1 MALIKWGMMV
11 VDGRGKLGGHVLTKS
26 RNGASVRTKVT
37 PTNPQTSYQQA
48 NRAVF
53 GQLSSNWTSL
63 TEAQRQAWNQAVQEW
78 QKTNIFGDLKN
89 PAGRDLYISLNRNI
103 LQAGGTEILVPPTK
117 EGIQPNAITSV
128 DFDDVTESIN
138 IDLLEQIRT
147 DERALIYLTAPMSS
161 GRYNFSG
168 AYRFFEG
175 YAAKTIKISFA
186 DYEERFGSLV
196 EGKALG
202 VQVVI
207 CNQVTGE
214 KSPPMNER
222 KLILV

>member
-26 RNGASVRTKVT
+26 RNGATVRTKVT
-37 PTNPQTSYQQA
+37 PTNPQTSYQQT
-48 NRAVF
+48 NRAIF

-63 TEAQRQAWNQAVQEW
+63 TEAQRQAWNGAVKEFE
-78 QKTNIFGDLKN
+78 KTNIFGDLKA

-103 LQAGGTEILVPPTK
+103 LQAGGTEILVPPKK
-117 EGIQPNAITSV
+117 EGIQPNAISSL
-128 DFDDVTESIN
+128 DFDAANSN
-138 IDLLEQIRT
+138 IMVELTTALQS
-147 DERALIYLTAPMSS
+147 DEMALVYLTAPMSP

-168 AYRFFEG
+168 AYRFFVATDEDSH
-175 YAAKTIKISFA
+175 AIPFA

-196 EGKALG
+196 AGKALG

-207 CNQVTGE
+207 CNKVTGE
-214 KSPPMNER
+214 KSPPMHER

>member
-48 NRAVF
+48 NRAIF

-63 TEAQRQAWNQAVQEW
+63 TESQRQAWNGAVKEFE
-78 QKTNIFGDLKN
+78 KTNIFGDLKA

-103 LQAGGTEILVPPTK
+103 LQGGGTEIDVPPLK
-117 EGIQPNAITSV
+117 QGIKPNAITSV
-128 DFDDVTESIN
+128 DFDATGEIISIELQTTLDTN
-138 IDLLEQIRT
+138 EV
-147 DERALIYLTAPMSS
+147 AMVYLTAPMSA

-168 AYRFFEG
+168 AYRFFRAEARQELG
-175 YAAKTIKISFA
+175 LPFD

-196 EGKALG
+196 AGKALG

-207 CNQVTGE
+207 CNTVTGE
-214 KSPPMNER
+214 VSPPMHER

>member
-48 NRAVF
+48 NRSIF

-63 TEAQRQAWNQAVQEW
+63 TEAQRQAWNKAVKEFE
-78 QKTNIFGDLKN
+78 KTNIFGDLKT

-103 LQAGGTEILVPPTK
+103 LQAGGTEIDVPPLK
-117 EGIQPNAITSV
+117 QGIKPNAITSV
-128 DFDDVTESIN
+128 DFDDANEV
-138 IDLLEQIRT
+138 IDITLQT
-147 DERALIYLTAPMSS
+147 ALGTNEVMLVYLTAPMSA

-168 AYRFFEG
+168 AYRFFDRNGAEN
-175 YAAKTIKISFA
+175 TKIAFA
-186 DYEERFGSLV
+186 DYGERFGELV
-196 EGKALG
+196 PGKALG
-202 VQVVI
+202 VQIAI
-207 CNQVTGE
+207 CNSVTGE
-214 KSPPMNER
+214 KSPPMHER

>member
-48 NRAVF
+48 NRAIF

-63 TEAQRQAWNQAVQEW
+63 TEAQRQAWNGAVKEW
-78 QKTNIFGDLKN
+78 EKTNIFGDLKA

-103 LQAGGTEILVPPTK
+103 LQASGTEIVLPPTK
-117 EGIQPNAITSV
+117 QGIKPNHIVSV
-128 DFDDVTESIN
+128 DFDAVNEN
-138 IDLLEQIRT
+138 IDITLFGTPDTNEVVLV
-147 DERALIYLTAPMSS
+147 YLTEPMSA

-168 AYRFFEG
+168 AYRFFTTD
-175 YAAKTIKISFA
+175 KTKSISIPYA
-186 DYEERFGSLV
+186 DYEARFGSLID
-196 EGKALG
+196 GKALG
-202 VQVVI
+202 IQVVI
-207 CNQVTGE
+207 CNDQTGE
-214 KSPPMNER
+214 KSPPMHER
-222 KLILV
+222 KLIGV

>member
-48 NRAVF
+48 NRSIF

-63 TEAQRQAWNQAVQEW
+63 TEAQRQAWNSAVKEFE
-78 QKTNIFGDLKN
+78 KTNIFGDLKA

-103 LQAGGTEILVPPTK
+103 LQAGGTEILIPPTK
-117 EGIQPNAITSV
+117 QGIKPNAIKDLSFDQANSV
-128 DFDDVTESIN
+128 IDIELQTELDAN
-138 IDLLEQIRT
+138 EM
-147 DERALIYLTAPMSS
+147 ALVYFTAPMSP

-168 AYRFFEG
+168 AYRFFNAEV
-175 YAAKTIKISFA
+175 AAGIKVEFL
-186 DYEERFGSLV
+186 DYKERFGELV
-196 EGKALG
+196 PGKALG
-202 VQVVI
+202 LQVVI
-207 CNQVTGE
+207 CNKVTGE
-214 KSPPMNER
+214 KSPPMHER

>member
-53 GQLSSNWTSL
+53 GQLSSNWTDL
-63 TEAQRQAWNQAVQEW
+63 TEAQRKAWNEAVQEW
-78 QKTNIFGDLKN
+78 QKTNIFGDLKS
-89 PAGRDLYISLNRNI
+89 PSGRDLYISLNRNI
-103 LQAGGTEILVPPTK
+103 LQAGGTAIDVPPTK
-117 EGIQPNAITSV
+117 KGIQPNAITDLS
-128 DFDDVTESIN
+128 FDAVNEDIL
-138 IDLLEQIRT
+138 IDLQNVPGL
-147 DERALIYLTAPMSS
+147 DAVAMIYFTAPMSP

-168 AYRFFEG
+168 AYRFFG
-175 YAAKTIKISFA
+175 TVDAVSNKISFA
-186 DYEERFGSLV
+186 GYEARFGSLQA
-196 EGKALG
+196 GKALG
-202 VQVVI
+202 LKVVI
-207 CNQVTGE
+207 CNVETGE
-214 KSPPMNER
+214 VSPPMHER

>member
-48 NRAVF
+48 NRATF

-63 TEAQRQAWNQAVQEW
+63 SEAERQSWNEAVQEW
-78 QKTNIFGDLKN
+78 QKTNIFGDLKS

-103 LQAGGTEILVPPTK
+103 LQAGGTEIDVPPIK
-117 EGIQPNAITSV
+117 EGLQPNAISSI
-128 DFDDVTESIN
+128 DFDDVEEDITI
-138 IDLLEQIRT
+138 
-147 DERALIYLTAPMSS
+147 ALAETLKPNEKMLMYFTKPMSP

-168 AYRFFEG
+168 AYRFFDVV
-175 YAAKTIKISFA
+175 ATNSTKITFEE
-186 DYEERFGSLV
+186 YEARFGALID
-196 EGKALG
+196 GKALG
-202 VQVVI
+202 VQIVV
-207 CNQVTGE
+207 CNSVTGE
-214 KSPPMNER
+214 KSPPMHER
-222 KLILV
+222 KLINA

>member
-48 NRAVF
+48 NRATF

-63 TEAQRQAWNQAVQEW
+63 SEAERKAWNEAVQEW
-78 QKTNIFGDLKN
+78 QKTNIFGDLKS

-103 LQAGGTEILVPPTK
+103 LQAGGTAIDVPPTK
-117 EGIQPNAITSV
+117 EGVKPNAITLV
-128 DFDDVTESIN
+128 DY
-138 IDLLEQIRT
+138 DLVNEDITITLVELLAT
-147 DERALIYLTAPMSS
+147 NERALVYFTKPMSP

-168 AYRFFEG
+168 AYRFF
-175 YAAKTIKISFA
+175 AAEPTNTFKIDFA
-186 DYEERFGSLV
+186 DYEARFGSLQV
-196 EGKALG
+196 GKAIG
-202 VQVVI
+202 VQVVV
-207 CNQVTGE
+207 CNSVTGE
-214 KSPPMNER
+214 KSPPMHER
-222 KLILV
+222 KLFGV

>member
-48 NRAVF
+48 NRAIF
-53 GQLSSNWTSL
+53 GQLSSSWTGL
-63 TEAQRQAWNQAVQEW
+63 TEAQRQAWNGAVKEFE
-78 QKTNIFGDLKN
+78 KTNIFGDLKA

-103 LQAGGTEILVPPTK
+103 LQAGGTEIAIPPTK
-117 EGIQPNAITSV
+117 EGIKPNAI
-128 DFDDVTESIN
+128 
-138 IDLLEQIRT
+138 IDLSFDAVN
-147 DERALIYLTAPMSS
+147 DEILIELSLAPEANEVAMVYFTAPMSP

-168 AYRFFEG
+168 AYRSFQFFQTEEISIPFATYEG
-175 YAAKTIKISFA
+175 
-186 DYEERFGSLV
+186 RFGSLQA
-196 EGKALG
+196 GKALG
-202 VQVVI
+202 LKVVI
-207 CNQVTGE
+207 INKVTGE
-214 KSPPMNER
+214 VSPPMHER

>member
-26 RNGASVRTKVT
+26 RNGATVRTKVT
-37 PTNPQTSYQQA
+37 PTNPQTSFQQS
-48 NRAVF
+48 NRAIF

-63 TEAQRQAWNQAVQEW
+63 TESQRQAWNGAVKEFE
-78 QKTNIFGDLKN
+78 KTNIFGDLKA

-103 LQAGGTEILVPPTK
+103 LQAGGTEIDVPPTK
-117 EGIQPNAITSV
+117 QGIKPNAITSV
-128 DFDDVTESIN
+128 DFDAVDEL
-138 IDLLEQIRT
+138 IDIKLQTPLDTNEMM
-147 DERALIYLTAPMSS
+147 LVYLTAPMSP

-168 AYRFFEG
+168 AYRFFSNN
-175 YAAKTIKISFA
+175 ASDNIKIDFD
-186 DYEERFGSLV
+186 DYAERFGQLIA
-196 EGKALG
+196 GKSLG
-202 VQVVI
+202 VQIVV
-207 CNQVTGE
+207 CNSVTGE

>member
-48 NRAVF
+48 NRAIF

-63 TEAQRQAWNQAVQEW
+63 TEAERKAWNGAVKEFE
-78 QKTNIFGDLKN
+78 KTNIFGDLKA

-103 LQAGGTEILVPPTK
+103 LQGGGTEIVVPPTK
-117 EGIQPNAITSV
+117 EGIKPNAITSL
-128 DFDDVTESIN
+128 DFDDVAEDITITMQNPIEDN
-138 IDLLEQIRT
+138 EVVMV
-147 DERALIYLTAPMSS
+147 YFTAPMSP

-168 AYRFFEG
+168 AYRFFQAE
-175 YAAKTIKISFA
+175 ARDEITISFA
-186 DYEERFGSLV
+186 DYEARFGTLI

-202 VQVVI
+202 LKVVV
-207 CNQVTGE
+207 CNFVTGE
-214 KSPPMNER
+214 VSPPMHER

>member
-26 RNGASVRTKVT
+26 RNGATARTKVT

-48 NRAVF
+48 NRAIF

-63 TEAQRQAWNQAVQEW
+63 TEAQRQAWNGAVKEFE
-78 QKTNIFGDLKN
+78 KTNIFGDLKA

-103 LQAGGTEILVPPTK
+103 LQANGTEINVPPMK
-117 EGIQPNAITSV
+117 EGIKPNAITSI
-128 DFDDVTESIN
+128 DFDAQAEEFAIELQGAPDSNEV
-138 IDLLEQIRT
+138 
-147 DERALIYLTAPMSS
+147 AMIYLTEPMSA

-168 AYRFFEG
+168 AYRFFVVSST
-175 YAAKTIKISFA
+175 AKTTIDFA
-186 DYEERFGSLV
+186 DYEARFGSLIA
-196 EGKALG
+196 GKALG
-202 VQVVI
+202 VQVKI
-207 CNQVTGE
+207 CNKVTGE
-214 KSPPMNER
+214 VSPLMHER

>member
-26 RNGASVRTKVT
+26 RNGATARTKVT

-53 GQLSSNWTSL
+53 GQLSSSWTNL
-63 TEAQRQAWNQAVQEW
+63 TEAQRQAWNGAVKEFE
-78 QKTNIFGDLKN
+78 KTNIFGDLKA

-103 LQAGGTEILVPPTK
+103 LQAGGTEIDVPPTK
-117 EGIQPNAITSV
+117 EGIKPNAITDMS
-128 DFDDVTESIN
+128 FDAVNDV
-138 IDLLEQIRT
+138 IDITLQT
-147 DERALIYLTAPMSS
+147 ALDSNEMALVYLTAPMSP

-168 AYRFFEG
+168 AYRFFSAEG
-175 YAAKTIKISFA
+175 SNSIKVQFP
-186 DYEERFGSLV
+186 DYEARFGSLQA
-196 EGKALG
+196 GKALG
-202 VQVVI
+202 LQIVI
-207 CNQVTGE
+207 CNKVTGE
-214 KSPPMNER
+214 KSPPMHER

>member
-48 NRAVF
+48 NRATF

-63 TEAQRQAWNQAVQEW
+63 TEAQRQAWNGAVKEFE
-78 QKTNIFGDLKN
+78 KTNIFGDLKA

-103 LQAGGTEILVPPTK
+103 LQAGGTEIVIPPTK
-117 EGIQPNAITSV
+117 EGLKPNAITSV
-128 DFDDVTESIN
+128 DFDDDDDLITVTLQTAPDTNEVM
-138 IDLLEQIRT
+138 LV
-147 DERALIYLTAPMSS
+147 YLTAPMSP

-168 AYRFFEG
+168 AYRYFDRN
-175 YAAKTIKISFA
+175 TSNNMKIAFA
-186 DYEERFGSLV
+186 DYGERFGALV
-196 EGKALG
+196 AGKALG
-202 VQVVI
+202 VQVKI
-207 CNQVTGE
+207 CNKVTGE
-214 KSPPMNER
+214 VSPPMHER

>member
-53 GQLSSNWTSL
+53 GQLSSSWTSL
-63 TEAQRQAWNQAVQEW
+63 TDAQRQAWNGAVKEFE
-78 QKTNIFGDLKN
+78 KTNIFGDLKA
-89 PAGRDLYISLNRNI
+89 PSGRDLYISLNRNI
-103 LQAGGTEILVPPTK
+103 LQANGTAIDVPPMK
-117 EGIQPNAITSV
+117 EGIKPNAINSV
-128 DFDDVTESIN
+128 DFDDVNSN
-138 IDLLEQIRT
+138 IEIELNVQPGTNEV
-147 DERALIYLTAPMSS
+147 AMVYLTEPMSP

-168 AYRFFEG
+168 AYRFFG
-175 YAAKTIKISFA
+175 TATAKVIPLAFPL
-186 DYEERFGSLV
+186 YEHRFGSLI

-202 VQVVI
+202 VKVVI
-207 CNQVTGE
+207 CNKMTGE
-214 KSPPMNER
+214 VSPPMHER